1 VDHKRILLNSKKLQL
16 LAFVLGEE
24 FMKHNAKV
32 EIIES
37 FKYLLNKK
45 SIDKLT
51 VKAICEE
58 CGVNRQ
64 TFYNHFTDIMDVF
77 KFIFFQELSLE
88 IAQNRTFETW
98 SSGFLATMNYLKK
111 NSKMILNVYN
121 SSYRCEFN
129 TYITNHSIRLLEDVV
144 DECVEK
150 TAVKLKNEDYHFI
163 VNFYRHVFNGL
174 IIDWVSE
181 GMEEEP
187 DIILKRLLTMIT
199 GSIPRS
205 VTAFEKEEIKE

>member
-1 VDHKRILLNSKKLQL
+1 
-16 LAFVLGEE
+16 
-24 FMKHNAKV
+24 MKHNAKAT
-32 EIIES
+32 IIDS
-37 FKYLLNKK
+37 FKQLLDKK

-51 VKAICEE
+51 VKAVCEH
-58 CGVNRQ
+58 CAVNRQ

-77 KFIFFQELSLE
+77 KFVFFEELSRE

-98 SSGFLATMNYLKK
+98 GGGFLATMNYLKK
-111 NSKMILNVYN
+111 NSKMILHVYN
-121 SSYRCEFN
+121 SSYWCEFN
-129 TYITNHSIRLLEDVV
+129 TYFTNLSTRLLENVV

-150 TAVKLKNEDYHFI
+150 TAVKLKDKDYHFI

-181 GMEEEP
+181 GMDEEP
-187 DIILKRLLTMIT
+187 EIILERLLIMIT

-205 VTAFEKEEIKE
+205 VAAFEKEEIKE